1 MPVKQSQ
8 VLAALFGLICL
19 VSSFFALAHGIHGP
33 DRAFIENSVGLAPAA
48 FMYLGAKHMITGY
61 DHLLYLVGVIFYLKN
76 FTDVLKLV
84 SLFAI
89 GHSITLLFGVLA
101 NVHVNPFLI
110 DALIGFSVV
119 YKAYENLG
127 GFERLGIAPSIPSA
141 VFIFGLIHGFGLATK
156 IQEFTLSEDGIVTN
170 IISFNIGV
178 EIGQICALFIILVGF
193 RIFQKWRFS
202 DRSSVFINWLLMA
215 AGFIL
220 VGYQLTGYYYA

>member
-1 MPVKQSQ
+1 MSIV
-8 VLAALFGLICL
+8 AY
-19 VSSFFALAHGIHGP
+19 AHGIHGP

-76 FTDVLKLV
+76 FKDVFKLV
-84 SLFAI
+84 SLFAV

-101 NVHVNPFLI
+101 NIHVNAYLI
-110 DALIGFSVV
+110 DMLIGFSVI

-127 GFERLGIAPSIPSA
+127 GFDRLNIAPSIPSA

-156 IQEFTLSEDGIVTN
+156 LQEFTLSENGIVTN

-178 EIGQICALFIILVGF
+178 EIGQVCALVIILVIF
-193 RIFQKWRFS
+193 KIFQQWRHFEQS
-202 DRSSVFINWLLMA
+202 ALYINWLLMV
-215 AGFIL
+215 AGFLL
-220 VGYQLTGYYYA
+220 VGYQLSGFLFS